1 MLIYLMFNSNINVM
15 NIDLFKYIMKMI
27 VVPMLLLSLVL
38 ISHGSDDHI
47 SFINVIG
54 FILLII
60 SGSYIIVD
68 VSKDK
73 NE

>member
-1 MLIYLMFNSNINVM
+1 M
-15 NIDLFKYIMKMI
+15 NIDLSKYIMKMI

-38 ISHGSDDHI
+38 IIHGSDDNI
-47 SFINVIG
+47 SIINVIG

-68 VSKDK
+68 AKNKD
-73 NE
+73 E

>member
-1 MLIYLMFNSNINVM
+1 M

-38 ISHGSDDHI
+38 IIHGSDDNI
-47 SFINVIG
+47 SITNVIG

-68 VSKDK
+68 AK
-73 NE
+73 NNY

>member
-1 MLIYLMFNSNINVM
+1 M
-15 NIDLFKYIMKMI
+15 NIDLIKYIMKI
-27 VVPMLLLSLVL
+27 IAVPMLLLSLIL

-47 SFINVIG
+47 SIMNVIG

-68 VSKDK
+68 AKNNNDEESK
-73 NE
+73 

>member
-1 MLIYLMFNSNINVM
+1 M

-38 ISHGSDDHI
+38 IIHGSDDNI
-47 SFINVIG
+47 SITNVIG

-68 VSKDK
+68 IDKDK
-73 NE
+73 

>member
-1 MLIYLMFNSNINVM
+1 M
-15 NIDLFKYIMKMI
+15 NIDLIKYIMKI
-27 VVPMLLLSLVL
+27 IAVPMLFLSLML
-38 ISHGSDDHI
+38 ISHGTDDHI

-73 NE
+73 DE

>member
-1 MLIYLMFNSNINVM
+1 M
-15 NIDLFKYIMKMI
+15 NIDLMKYIMKI
-27 VVPMLLLSLVL
+27 IAVPMLLLSLVL

-47 SFINVIG
+47 SIMNVIG

-68 VSKDK
+68 AKNNKDEESK
-73 NE
+73 

>member
-1 MLIYLMFNSNINVM
+1 MVTINIINM
-15 NIDLFKYIMKMI
+15 NIDLMKYIMKII

-38 ISHGSDDHI
+38 ISHGSDNNI
-47 SFINVIG
+47 SIINIIG

-68 VSKDK
+68 AKNKD
-73 NE
+73 E

>member
-1 MLIYLMFNSNINVM
+1 M

-38 ISHGSDDHI
+38 IIHGSDDNI
-47 SFINVIG
+47 SITNVIG

-60 SGSYIIVD
+60 SGSYIIVEA
-68 VSKDK
+68 K
-73 NE
+73 NEDE

>member
-1 MLIYLMFNSNINVM
+1 
-15 NIDLFKYIMKMI
+15 MKI
-27 VVPMLLLSLVL
+27 IAVPMLFLSLIL
-38 ISHGSDDHI
+38 ISHGTDDHI

-73 NE
+73 DK

>member
-1 MLIYLMFNSNINVM
+1 M

-38 ISHGSDDHI
+38 IIHGSDDHI

-60 SGSYIIVD
+60 SGSYIIGNAKNN
-68 VSKDK
+68 KD
-73 NE
+73 E

>member
-1 MLIYLMFNSNINVM
+1 M

-27 VVPMLLLSLVL
+27 VVPMMLLSLVL
-38 ISHGSDDHI
+38 IIHGSDDNI
-47 SFINVIG
+47 SITNAIG

-68 VSKDK
+68 AKNKD
-73 NE
+73 E

>member
-1 MLIYLMFNSNINVM
+1 MDINLM
-15 NIDLFKYIMKMI
+15 KYIMKII

-38 ISHGSDDHI
+38 ISHGSDDSI
-47 SFINVIG
+47 SIMNIIG

-68 VSKDK
+68 AKNNKDEESK
-73 NE
+73 

>member
-1 MLIYLMFNSNINVM
+1 M

-38 ISHGSDDHI
+38 IIHGSDDNI
-47 SFINVIG
+47 SITNVID

-68 VSKDK
+68 AKNKD
-73 NE
+73 E

>member
-1 MLIYLMFNSNINVM
+1 M
-15 NIDLFKYIMKMI
+15 NIDLFKYIMNMI

-38 ISHGSDDHI
+38 IIHGSDDNI
-47 SFINVIG
+47 SITNIIG

-68 VSKDK
+68 AKNKD
-73 NE
+73 E

>member
-1 MLIYLMFNSNINVM
+1 MD
-15 NIDLFKYIMKMI
+15 IDLIKYIMKII

-38 ISHGSDDHI
+38 ISRGSDSNI
-47 SFINVIG
+47 SIINVIG

-68 VSKDK
+68 AKNKD
-73 NE
+73 E

>member
-1 MLIYLMFNSNINVM
+1 MVTINIINM
-15 NIDLFKYIMKMI
+15 NIDLIKYIMKII

-38 ISHGSDDHI
+38 ISHGTDDHI
-47 SFINVIG
+47 SFVNIIG

-73 NE
+73 DE

>member
-1 MLIYLMFNSNINVM
+1 MFNSNINVM
-15 NIDLFKYIMKMI
+15 NIDLFKYIMKRI

-38 ISHGSDDHI
+38 IIHGNDDNI
-47 SFINVIG
+47 SITNVIG

-68 VSKDK
+68 AKNKD
-73 NE
+73 E

>member
-1 MLIYLMFNSNINVM
+1 MVTINIINM
-15 NIDLFKYIMKMI
+15 NIDLIKYIMKII

-68 VSKDK
+68 ISKDK
-73 NE
+73 DE

>member
-1 MLIYLMFNSNINVM
+1 M
-15 NIDLFKYIMKMI
+15 NIDLFKYILKLSVI
-27 VVPMLLLSLVL
+27 PMLFLSLLL
-38 ISHGSDDHI
+38 ITHGSDDDI
-47 SFINVIG
+47 SIINIIG

-68 VSKDK
+68 ANK

>member
-1 MLIYLMFNSNINVM
+1 MDIN
-15 NIDLFKYIMKMI
+15 LFKYIMKII
-27 VVPMLLLSLVL
+27 VVPMLLLSLIL

-47 SFINVIG
+47 SIMNVIG

-68 VSKDK
+68 AKNNKDEESK
-73 NE
+73 

>member
-1 MLIYLMFNSNINVM
+1 M

-38 ISHGSDDHI
+38 IIHGSDDNI
-47 SFINVIG
+47 SITNVIG
-54 FILLII
+54 FILLIL

-68 VSKDK
+68 AK
-73 NE
+73 NKAE

>member
-1 MLIYLMFNSNINVM
+1 MFNPNINVM

-38 ISHGSDDHI
+38 IIHGSDDNI
-47 SFINVIG
+47 SITNVIG

-68 VSKDK
+68 AKNKD
-73 NE
+73 E

>member
-1 MLIYLMFNSNINVM
+1 M

-38 ISHGSDDHI
+38 IIHGSDDNI
-47 SFINVIG
+47 SITNVIG

-68 VSKDK
+68 AK
-73 NE
+73 NKEE